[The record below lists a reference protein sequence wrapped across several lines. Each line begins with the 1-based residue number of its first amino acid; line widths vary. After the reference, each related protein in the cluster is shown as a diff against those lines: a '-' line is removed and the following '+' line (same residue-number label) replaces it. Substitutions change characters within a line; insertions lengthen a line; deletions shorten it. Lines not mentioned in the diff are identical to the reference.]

1 MNEVIEIYPYSNKT
15 ARVAVN
21 APTIAERARPG
32 HFVILRFSEEGPRI
46 PFSIVSADSEK
57 GIIEIIIHRAAG
69 LDDILQ
75 YLRPGRKLVDLLGP
89 LGKPAPLDRGR
100 KVICVGDGS
109 GFVSML
115 PIIKALYKEGCEVV
129 SVVSEESAKASCL
142 TEDIDRFSTEVV
154 IVKEGELMETV
165 ARIIDERGTQKMW
178 MAGPTMTMKQ
188 LTALAV
194 EKGIKASCIL
204 NMLMLDGIGLCG
216 ICRVYVGGE
225 RKQTCTDGPTFNAKL
240 VDFDQLYNRQ
250 RLFK

>member
-1 MNEVIEIYPYSNKT
+1 MNEIIEIYPYSNKT

-21 APTIAERARPG
+21 APEIARRAKPG
-32 HFVILRFSEEGPRI
+32 HFVILRFSESGPRI
-46 PFSIVSADSEK
+46 PFSIVSADPEK

-75 YLRPGRKLVDLLGP
+75 YLKPGNELVDLLGP

-100 KVICVGDGS
+100 RVICVGDGA

-115 PIIKALYKEGCEVV
+115 PIIKALHNEGCEVV
-129 SVVSEESAKASCL
+129 SVVSEESAKAACL
-142 TEDIDRFSTEVV
+142 TEDIVRFSTEVV
-154 IVKEGELMETV
+154 LVKEGELFPTV
-165 ARIIDERGTQKMW
+165 DNLIDTHNTQKMW
-178 MAGPTMTMKQ
+178 MAGPTMMMKK
-188 LTALAV
+188 LTAMAL
-194 EKGIKASCIL
+194 EKNIKASCIL
-204 NMLMLDGIGLCG
+204 NMLMIDGIGLCG
-216 ICRVYVGGE
+216 ICRVIVGGE